1 MATKR
6 ALKQSADII
15 PLFGRD
21 EMNLVEFPFGPVTSA
36 GGKTFVVEHPVF
48 DRALNREVTRKLVIT
63 GSDAFGLP
71 RPIDDQVLLG
81 MKALTYEAGYKP
93 PKVEFTRYP
102 LCKTIGWPT
111 DGRAY
116 RRLEEAFDRIAGTT
130 LKFKDSWWDKGEEV
144 WQSKLFHMIESVS
157 LTSRDQIERNRKKQ
171 GTPTEQLCSFVWN
184 ETIWKSFTDG
194 FIKKIDMEMFR
205 KISSGRRHDVAL
217 RLYRILDKRFHK
229 RMTAKFE
236 LRKLCIGTLGLS
248 DQHRPSELVRSLQRS
263 ADWLVECGYLRE
275 MRISCDEVSGKVQ
288 ALFVKAGSALQKS
301 SDRKKIERPS
311 NPDKLIAWFRS
322 QPSERQASIEANAV
336 KFCRD
341 QQQPIFEGYSRTKQA
356 GGEAFE
362 RYREMLVKTFIESR
376 TKSKLA

>member
-6 ALKQSADII
+6 AVKETAEII

-36 GGKTFVVEHPVF
+36 GGKTFEVEHPVF

-63 GSDAFGLP
+63 GSDAYGLP

-81 MKALTYEAGYKP
+81 MKALTYEAGFKSP
-93 PKVEFTRYP
+93 RVEFTRYR
-102 LCKTIGWPT
+102 LCKTIGWST
-111 DGRAY
+111 DGRSY

-130 LKFKDSWWDKGEEV
+130 LKFKDSWWDKGEEI

-157 LTSRDQIERNRKKQ
+157 LTSRDQIERSRKKK
-171 GTPTEQLCSFVWN
+171 GTSTEQLCSFVWN

-205 KISSGRRHDVAL
+205 KISSGHKHEVAT

-236 LRKLCIGTLGLS
+236 VRKLCIGTLGVS
-248 DQHRPSELVRSLQRS
+248 VNHRPSELIRLLQRS

-275 MRISCDEVSGKVQ
+275 MRITRDETSGKVQ
-288 ALFVKAGSALQKS
+288 ALFVKAGTS
-301 SDRKKIERPS
+301 SLKTGNGKHIIAS
-311 NPDKLIAWFRS
+311 TQADKLVAWFRNQS
-322 QPSERQASIEANAV
+322 AERQTSIEEKAF
-336 KFCRD
+336 KFCRVNYKS
-341 QQQPIFEGYSRTKQA
+341 ISNGYTRTKEV

-376 TKSKLA
+376 TKTKAA